1 MKEGKRMAN
10 IREIAEA
17 AGVSITTVSR
27 VLNGHPYVKEEKRK
41 KVLETIE
48 RLEYTRNVHAVHL
61 SKGFSNMIGVV
72 LPTVSMPYFSELIE
86 GIAEEAAKSGGH
98 FALYQTDYQLEKE
111 MFALEQLKQR
121 QVDGLIFCSKA
132 MSDEELLNWRDTGPF
147 ILCQDSK
154 DPRFSTVSIPHH
166 EAFRR
171 GLDFLIGKGHRKI
184 AIGLVRKHGV
194 NSHFRLAAYQEALEA
209 IGEPYR
215 DEWVFER
222 SLTITDGQKLFSKWS
237 RMDEKPTAI
246 FVANDQVSA
255 GLYLEAKKHRVDIP
269 GTLALL
275 SCDNQPISEV
285 LGISTI
291 EIKTKEMGR
300 HAFRLLQ
307 NRIKGEEPEKQV
319 VSYRLIERSTV

>member
-1 MKEGKRMAN
+1 MAN

-27 VLNGHPYVKEEKRK
+27 VLNGHPYVKAEKRK
-41 KVLETIE
+41 KVLDTIE
-48 RLEYTRNVHAVHL
+48 RLEYARNVHAVHL

-72 LPTVSMPYFSELIE
+72 LPTISLPYFSELIE
-86 GIAEEAAKSGGH
+86 GIAEEAAKSEVH
-98 FALYQTDYQLEKE
+98 FALYQTNYQLEKE
-111 MFALEQLKQR
+111 TFALEQLKHR

-147 ILCQDSK
+147 ILCQDS
-154 DPRFSTVSIPHH
+154 RERLFSTVSIPHH

-171 GLDFLIGKGHRKI
+171 GLDFLIEKGHKKI
-184 AIGLVRKHGV
+184 AIGLARKHGV
-194 NSHFRLAAYQEALEA
+194 NSHYRLEAYKEALAA

-222 SLTITDGQKLFSKWS
+222 SLTIADGQTLFSAWS
-237 RMDEKPTAI
+237 RMDDKPTAI

-255 GLYLEAKKHRVDIP
+255 GLYLEARKHQVQIP
-269 GTLALL
+269 ENLAIL
-275 SCDNQPISEV
+275 SCDNQPISEL

-307 NRIKGEEPEKQV
+307 KGIRGEEAEKKILP
-319 VSYRLIERSTV
+319 YRLIERSTV

>member
-1 MKEGKRMAN
+1 MAN
-10 IREIAEA
+10 IREIAKA

-48 RLEYTRNVHAVHL
+48 RLEYARNMHAVHL

-72 LPTVSMPYFSELIE
+72 LPTISLPYFTELIE
-86 GIAEEAAKSGGH
+86 GIAEEAAEAGIH
-98 FALYQTDYQLEKE
+98 FALYQTNYQLEKE
-111 MFALEQLKQR
+111 IFALEQLKQR

-132 MSDEELLNWRDTGPF
+132 MSDEELLNWRETGPF
-147 ILCQDSK
+147 ILCQDS
-154 DPRFSTVSIPHH
+154 REQHFSTVSIPHQ

-171 GLDFLIGKGHRKI
+171 GLDFLIEKGHRKI
-184 AIGLVRKHGV
+184 AIGLARKNGV
-194 NSHFRLAAYQEALEA
+194 NSHFRLTAYKEALAA
-209 IGEPYR
+209 IGETYR
-215 DEWVFER
+215 EDWVFER
-222 SLTITDGQKLFSKWS
+222 SLTITDGRKLFSEWS
-237 RMDEKPTAI
+237 RMEEKPTAV

-255 GLYLEAKKHRVDIP
+255 GLYLEARRHNVDIP
-269 GTLALL
+269 GRLAIL

-291 EIKTKEMGR
+291 EIKIKDMGR

-307 NRIKGEEPEKQV
+307 KRISGHDPEKQII
-319 VSYRLIERSTV
+319 SYKLMKRLTV